1 MPPLRPARE
10 GGAPDY
16 HGILTALLPR
26 RPLLITSL
34 PSLLHPDHDRRPPA
48 NPKLEPETKP
58 VVPRLAT
65 GVDTVPQGYGNAP
78 SGPAPAAVAGIVLGS
93 VAGFVLLLLLIYF
106 CVNLGAPRS
115 GPTMT
120 TVEAASGSPP
130 SGRSSDRR
138 RSRYAAAAAAG
149 LSAASVSVVSR
160 HSRPRAHRRKS
171 RGHHHA
177 AAAAGHNKRHR
188 SDSQSRSRSPSL
200 VMRRRRDTTTVEMR
214 RARSPLAAPSVRASA
229 DQIVVEEEVSR
240 GATSRGTSR
249 GRPVPMPMPPP
260 PPVGRDRRHH
270 RDDGDG
276 DDEVVV
282 IEEHSPPAH
291 KSRRGSRGHHRR
303 RSNER
308 RRSGGGSG
316 GGSGGD
322 GYYRDVDPHRFA
334 GGDAPVR
341 SVSRRGSPSR
351 RYS

>member
-10 GGAPDY
+10 GGAPGY
-16 HGILTALLPR
+16 HRILTALLPR

-34 PSLLHPDHDRRPPA
+34 PSLLHPDHDRQPSA
-48 NPKLEPETKP
+48 NVKLEPEAKP

-65 GVDTVPQGYGNAP
+65 GVATVPQGYGNAP

-93 VAGFVLLLLLIYF
+93 VAGFILLLLLIYF

-120 TVEAASGSPP
+120 TVEAVSGSPP

-138 RSRYAAAAAAG
+138 RSRYAAAAG

-160 HSRPRAHRRKS
+160 HSRPRAHHRKS
-171 RGHHHA
+171 RGHHHG
-177 AAAAGHNKRHR
+177 AAGHSKRHR
-188 SDSQSRSRSPSL
+188 SDSHSRSRSRSRSPGL

-214 RARSPLAAPSVRASA
+214 RTRSPLAAASA
-229 DQIVVEEEVSR
+229 DQIIVEEEMSR

-249 GRPVPMPMPPP
+249 GPPVPMPMPIPP
-260 PPVGRDRRHH
+260 PPMGRDRRHH
-270 RDDGDG
+270 RDDE
-276 DDEVVV
+276 DEVVV
-282 IEEHSPPAH
+282 IEEHSPPPH
-291 KSRRGSRGHHRR
+291 QSRRGSRGHHRR

-308 RRSGGGSG
+308 RRSGGG
-316 GGSGGD
+316 D

-334 GGDAPVR
+334 GGDAPIR

>member
-1 MPPLRPARE
+1 MAPLPPVRD
-10 GGAPDY
+10 GGAPGY
-16 HGILTALLPR
+16 HHILTALLPR
-26 RPLLITSL
+26 RPLHITSL
-34 PSLLHPDHDRRPPA
+34 PSLLHSDHDRRPA
-48 NPKLEPETKP
+48 ADLEPEPEPRP

-93 VAGFVLLLLLIYF
+93 VAGFILLLLLAYF
-106 CVNLGAPRS
+106 CANLGAPRP
-115 GPTMT
+115 GPAMT

-138 RSRYAAAAAAG
+138 RSRYAAAA

-171 RGHHHA
+171 RGHHHHHH
-177 AAAAGHNKRHR
+177 GKRHR
-188 SDSQSRSRSPSL
+188 SDSHSRSRSRSPSL
-200 VMRRRRDTTTVEMR
+200 VARRRRDTTTATVEMR
-214 RARSPLAAPSVRASA
+214 RTRSPLAAPASA
-229 DQIVVEEEVSR
+229 DRIVVEEEVSR

-249 GRPVPMPMPPP
+249 GPPVPMPMPPP
-260 PPVGRDRRHH
+260 PVGRDRRYH
-270 RDDGDG
+270 RSDEE
-276 DDEVVV
+276 DEVVV
-282 IEEHSPPAH
+282 IEEHSPPPH
-291 KSRRGSRGHHRR
+291 RSRRGSRGHHRR

-308 RRSGGGSG
+308 RSGGA
-316 GGSGGD
+316 D

-334 GGDAPVR
+334 GGDAPMR